1 MILLST
7 LSSDKKRRVAAID
20 PSLIQPIGELTVNF
34 AMLESILK
42 HGIQHLLF
50 PGPYSHSK
58 HDTAA
63 IITAEMSFRRLVHL
77 FECLVRD
84 RCAESDVQTCKALCA
99 EMFRI
104 EEKRN
109 AIIHSEWGLDAG
121 SRLTVR
127 MKTTAK
133 AKGLRRHRERLR
145 AEGVA
150 EIAEEIGEVAKRLDD
165 FIGV

>member
-7 LSSDKKRRVAAID
+7 LSPDQKRRVAAID

-42 HGIQHLLF
+42 RGIECLLF
-50 PGPYSHSK
+50 PGSYSHSK
-58 HDTAA
+58 QDTAA
-63 IITAEMSFRRLVHL
+63 IITAEMSFRRLIHL
-77 FECLVRD
+77 FECLIRD
-84 RCAESDVQTCKALCA
+84 RCGESNVQACKALCV
-99 EMFRI
+99 EMLRI

-109 AIIHSEWGLDAG
+109 AIIHSEWGLDAR

-145 AEGVA
+145 AEGVT
-150 EIAEEIGEVAKRLDD
+150 EIAEEIGQVAKRLDD
-165 FIGV
+165 FIRV

>member
-1 MILLST
+1 MSFGRQLFPNKIMILLST
-7 LSSDKKRRVAAID
+7 LSPDKKRRVAAID

-42 HGIQHLLF
+42 RGIERLLF
-50 PGPYSHSK
+50 PGPFSRSK

-63 IITAEMSFRRLVHL
+63 IVTVEMSFRRLVHL
-77 FECLVRD
+77 FECLVRE
-84 RCAESDVQTCKALCA
+84 RCPESDVQACKALCA

-104 EEKRN
+104 ERKRN
-109 AIIHSEWGLDAG
+109 AIIHSEWGLDAD

-133 AKGLRRHRERLR
+133 A
-145 AEGVA
+145 
-150 EIAEEIGEVAKRLDD
+150 
-165 FIGV
+165 